1 MYCIPDRLF
10 HVEICCFQRFKNER
24 TDTIIPLPDDLPF
37 QFGAE
42 LYIAENNLQDK
53 VIFLSEQPE
62 AIASAAFQ
70 SAADFPAIYQM
81 ATAMIYPSIFE
92 GFGIPVLEALCS
104 RLPVITSN
112 VSCLPETAGDAAL
125 YVNPDDEKEMAAAMF
140 AIAND
145 ALLRKNL
152 IEKGMVQA
160 QKFTVEKCAAAVMN
174 VYTTL

>member
-1 MYCIPDRLF
+1 M
-10 HVEICCFQRFKNER
+10 NWS
-24 TDTIIPLPDDLPF
+24 IPLVVIGDG
-37 QFGAE
+37 GAYKQKVK
-42 LYIAENNLQDK
+42 LYIDENNLQDK
-53 VIFLSEQPE
+53 VIFLSEKPE
-62 AIASAAFQ
+62 AIAAAAFQ

-112 VSCLPETAGDAAL
+112 TSCLPETAGDAAL

-152 IEKGMVQA
+152 IEKGIVQA
-160 QKFTVEKCAAAVMN
+160 EKFTVEKCAAAVMN